1 VGHLWINGG
10 CFEGISHR
18 EVKPALYAVNQ
29 GSGVV
34 ILSKFG
40 MSEVKSWYSQT

>member
-1 VGHLWINGG
+1 VSDLWIIGG

-18 EVKPALYAVNQ
+18 ELKPALYAVNQ
-29 GSGVV
+29 GSGAL

-40 MSEVKSWYSQT
+40 MSDVKS

>member
-10 CFEGISHR
+10 CSGGISHR
-18 EVKPALYAVNQ
+18 ELKPALYAVNQ
-29 GSGVV
+29 GSGSL

-40 MSEVKSWYSQT
+40 MSDVKS